1 MFVYDSPTSRIN
13 LQNFKKSNDSSLQA
27 PSARALNENIIV
39 YNFHNFLTN
48 NRFFVFSYLSATPQT
63 SKRRVKTP
71 SIRSITELYPNAW
84 WLEREIAELHDINF
98 INKKDTRNLMLQYGD
113 TSAPFK
119 KNNPSIGLKE
129 IFYDVVS
136 DSLIYSPVSLQ
147 F

>member
-1 MFVYDSPTSRIN
+1 MLVYDSPAAGAK
-13 LQNFKKSNDSSLQA
+13 LQNPNVNNDQPPVA
-27 PSARALNENIIV
+27 PALNDNIIV

-48 NRFFVFSYLSATPQT
+48 NRFFVFSYLSADPRTQ
-63 SKRRVKTP
+63 KRQIKAP

-84 WLEREIAELHDINF
+84 WLEREIAELHNINF

-119 KNNPSIGLKE
+119 KNNPSVGLKE
-129 IFYDVVS
+129 IFYDAVS